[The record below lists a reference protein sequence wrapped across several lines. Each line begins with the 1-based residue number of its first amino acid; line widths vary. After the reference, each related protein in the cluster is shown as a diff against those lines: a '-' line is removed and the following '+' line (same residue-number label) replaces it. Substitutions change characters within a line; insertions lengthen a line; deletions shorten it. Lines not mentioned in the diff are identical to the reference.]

1 MSEKFIKEAW
11 NEPKVVD
18 QGDAQGIV
26 TYTDNEFGED
36 YFYVAGDF
44 GVKKYDTTG
53 KELWRIDQKANDIA
67 VYQKTHDEDNDEDN
81 DENNVNQEGDIYIT
95 WEEGQF
101 PNRNIWMGKY
111 DKNGNEKWKKQFKKS
126 SENQAPDWV
135 ESITVDQEGNF
146 YLTGFTDGFLGTE
159 GKDNLRAQ
167 DDAWVAKFDTNGK
180 NLWSRQY
187 SSIDVEKAQDVVVD
201 ATGNVYVTGYTR
213 DWVGYKIFGYYTVP
227 QYENH
232 AWVIKYDKDGNEK
245 WIENIGKG
253 NNQNEFSTG
262 IAVDSKNNIYV
273 TGKTDAFNK
282 IWLRKYNDDGKKQWE
297 EVFGTLQ
304 LDRNYDITVDQLDN
318 IYISGDTYGNLGGD
332 YKGSLDA
339 WVVGYNSNGTEI
351 LSYQFASE
359 GDERAHGVAVDSKQN
374 IYVTGS
380 SDGKLFNNAIG
391 GSAWVAKLNPIFGID
406 RWWATAGEDASINTT
421 WTLLLTPNKL
431 EEVKEKKDEE
441 YAIKIRF
448 DDLNTEQW
456 KLGENATV
464 NVKKW
469 DSEKNAI
476 VNIDGKQNIPFNK
489 GQAELGNHLEA
500 GIYQFEIN
508 GFSVPENPI
517 AQEVTFEL
525 IEDDLL
531 RPDPMVTLEAIFA
544 ADRREPKLS
553 NKQKLIEDFAP
564 ILYFDGG
571 TEGENGL
578 PPNNFTTPY
587 NVNTTWGKNKPRTIT
602 GDFNQSFSLSEY
614 KDRNDSFYKDD
625 STAIYASISE
635 NEKNREIAINYYF
648 HYPRSNWAH
657 YGGHNTHQGDWE
669 GITVFL
675 DKNNE
680 TYKPKRVAFSQ
691 HVKSVGSTGGFTVH
705 WDALDWD
712 SSDIDKKNPNVYV
725 GLGGH
730 ATFPFKGVTRWRTPT
745 IRPLE
750 PNVEVHKGDL
760 ASDTNPTIIHIP
772 HIDSKNWVDI
782 NSVLKDEDNVNDW
795 LLYPGKWGI

>member
-1 MSEKFIKEAW
+1 MSEQFIKEAW

-159 GKDNLRAQ
+159 GKDDLKTEN
-167 DDAWVAKFDTNGK
+167 DAWVAKFDTNGK

-304 LDRNYDITVDQLDN
+304 LDRNYDITVDQLDLSK
-318 IYISGDTYGNLGGD
+318 I
-332 YKGSLDA
+332 
-339 WVVGYNSNGTEI
+339 EI
-351 LSYQFASE
+351 K
-359 GDERAHGVAVDSKQN
+359 V
-374 IYVTGS
+374 
-380 SDGKLFNNAIG
+380 KL
-391 GSAWVAKLNPIFGID
+391 
-406 RWWATAGEDASINTT
+406 
-421 WTLLLTPNKL
+421 
-431 EEVKEKKDEE
+431 
-441 YAIKIRF
+441 
-448 DDLNTEQW
+448 
-456 KLGENATV
+456 
-464 NVKKW
+464 
-469 DSEKNAI
+469 
-476 VNIDGKQNIPFNK
+476 
-489 GQAELGNHLEA
+489 
-500 GIYQFEIN
+500 
-508 GFSVPENPI
+508 
-517 AQEVTFEL
+517 
-525 IEDDLL
+525 
-531 RPDPMVTLEAIFA
+531 
-544 ADRREPKLS
+544 
-553 NKQKLIEDFAP
+553 
-564 ILYFDGG
+564 
-571 TEGENGL
+571 
-578 PPNNFTTPY
+578 
-587 NVNTTWGKNKPRTIT
+587 
-602 GDFNQSFSLSEY
+602 
-614 KDRNDSFYKDD
+614 
-625 STAIYASISE
+625 
-635 NEKNREIAINYYF
+635 
-648 HYPRSNWAH
+648 
-657 YGGHNTHQGDWE
+657 
-669 GITVFL
+669 
-675 DKNNE
+675 
-680 TYKPKRVAFSQ
+680 
-691 HVKSVGSTGGFTVH
+691 
-705 WDALDWD
+705 
-712 SSDIDKKNPNVYV
+712 
-725 GLGGH
+725 
-730 ATFPFKGVTRWRTPT
+730 
-745 IRPLE
+745 
-750 PNVEVHKGDL
+750 
-760 ASDTNPTIIHIP
+760 
-772 HIDSKNWVDI
+772 
-782 NSVLKDEDNVNDW
+782 
-795 LLYPGKWGI
+795 